1 MTMNKNS
8 VKKFFRTMKEETE
21 KVLEFYGKAMMNI

>member
-1 MTMNKNS
+1 MKNS
-8 VKKFFRTMKEETE
+8 VKKLVRNMKDEYT